1 MTRRVP
7 SKVLPFVLVVLVI
20 LAVAP
25 AVASAQVTVKVNDNV
40 NFRFGL
46 QMQDW
51 ADWTQDANSEA
62 YSQNLFIRRIR
73 FIMDAHVAKDVSI
86 FYQTDAPRIGNSG
99 ATGAKNIC
107 SSSANCPASGFITQ
121 DAFLEWKLA
130 GDALM
135 FDAGLFLVP
144 SSRNA
149 LTSTQSF
156 LGFDIGTWA
165 LQGNTLEQGNGGRD
179 YGFGLKGYVVDDRL
193 EYRLAVFDGTR
204 LAPTAQTGGLGTEAG
219 SRNPYRIAGR
229 VNYDFFDLEKAGAP
243 NTNASSAANGYV
255 YAGTNRG
262 TKKVVAIGAWGD
274 GQGSYKAY
282 GADFM
287 FDWPIMK
294 DAITIT
300 GNLQHYEQNITATVL
315 PKQNDIYAD
324 AGYYF
329 DACKIQPFFVYQ
341 KLDFDAESRKSGNQ
355 QRYGGGLNW
364 YVSGQ
369 NMKLSIYYQRISPEV
384 KPATAKTKDTNEVTV
399 QLQALYF

>member
-1 MTRRVP
+1 MNRRGS
-7 SKVLPFVLVVLVI
+7 SKAVLFASIGIVL
-20 LAVAP
+20 LALAP
-25 AVASAQVTVKVNDNV
+25 AVASAQVVVKVNDNV
-40 NFRFGL
+40 NFRLGL
-46 QMQDW
+46 QFQGW
-51 ADWTQDANSEA
+51 ADWTQDANSQA
-62 YSQNLFIRRIR
+62 YSQNLLIRRIR
-73 FIMDAHVAKDVSI
+73 FILDAHVAKDVSI
-86 FYQTDAPRIGNSG
+86 FYQTDDPRIGNSG

-107 SSSANCPASGFITQ
+107 SSGANCPASGFITQ
-121 DAFLEWKLA
+121 DAFVEWKLA

-135 FDAGLFLVP
+135 LDGGLFLVP

-165 LQGNTLEQGNGGRD
+165 LQGNGLEQGNGGRD
-179 YGFGLKGYVVDDRL
+179 YGVGLKGYVVDDRL

-204 LAPTAQTGGLGTEAG
+204 LTPTPQTGGLGAEAG
-219 SRNPYRIAGR
+219 SRNPYRVAGR
-229 VNYDFFDLEKAGAP
+229 VNYDFFDLEKAGAAGS
-243 NTNASSAANGYV
+243 NSASAANGYV

-262 TKKVVAIGAWGD
+262 TKKVFAIGAWGD
-274 GQGSYKAY
+274 GQGAYKAY

-300 GNLQHYEQNITATVL
+300 GNLQHYEQNITATTL

-329 DACKIQPFFVYQ
+329 DVAKIQPFFVYQ
-341 KLDFDAESRKSGNQ
+341 KLNFSDDARKTGNQ
-355 QRYGGGLNW
+355 QRYGGGINW

-369 NMKLSIYYQRISPEV
+369 NMKVSIYYQRIAPEV
-384 KPATAKTKDTNEVTV
+384 KPVTAKVKDTNELTV

>member
-1 MTRRVP
+1 MLPRLTR
-7 SKVLPFVLVVLVI
+7 PFGFA
-20 LAVAP
+20 LAVGLALLLLP
-25 AVASAQVTVKVNDNV
+25 DTARAQVIVKVNDNV

-46 QMQDW
+46 QFQGW
-51 ADWTQDANSEA
+51 ADWTQDANSQA
-62 YSQNLFIRRIR
+62 YSQNLLIRRIR

-86 FYQTDAPRIGNSG
+86 FYQTDDPRIGNSG
-99 ATGAKNIC
+99 TTGVKNIC

-121 DAFLEWKLA
+121 DAFVEWKLA

-135 FDAGLFLVP
+135 LDGGLFLVP
-144 SSRNA
+144 TSRNG

-193 EYRLAVFDGTR
+193 EYRLAVFDGLRT
-204 LAPTAQTGGLGTEAG
+204 PTNAQHPPLGVEAG

-229 VNYDFFDLEKAGAP
+229 LNYDFFDLEKAGAAGS
-243 NTNASSAANGYV
+243 NSASAANGYV

-274 GQGSYKAY
+274 GQGNYKAY
-282 GADFM
+282 GADFI

-294 DAITIT
+294 DAITVT
-300 GNLQHYEQNITATVL
+300 GNYDHFEQNITETTL
-315 PKQNDIYAD
+315 PKQNDVYFD

-329 DACKIQPFFVYQ
+329 DVVKLQPFAVYQ
-341 KLDFDAESRKSGNQ
+341 SLNFTDAVRKVGNQ
-355 QRYGGGLNW
+355 QRYGGGINW

-369 NMKLSIYYQRISPEV
+369 NLKVSLYYQRIVPKV
-384 KPATAKTKDTNEVTV
+384 QPVTAKTKDTNELTV
-399 QLQALYF
+399 QIQALYF

>member
-1 MTRRVP
+1 MARRFPSSWLRFAGIALVALLLVP
-7 SKVLPFVLVVLVI
+7 
-20 LAVAP
+20 AP
-25 AVASAQVTVKVNDNV
+25 GRAQVVVKVNDDV

-51 ADWTQDANSEA
+51 ADWTEDANSEK

-73 FIMDAHVAKDVSI
+73 FIMDAHVAKNVSI

-107 SSSANCPASGFITQ
+107 SSSANCPASGVITQ

-135 FDAGLFLVP
+135 VDAGLFLVP

-156 LGFDIGTWA
+156 LGFDIGTWT

-179 YGFGLKGYVVDDRL
+179 YGVGLKGYLVDDRL
-193 EYRLAVFDGTR
+193 EYRLAAFDGNRQT
-204 LAPTAQTGGLGTEAG
+204 PTAQTGGLGAAAG

-229 VNYDFFDLEKAGAP
+229 LNWDFFDLEKAGKP

-262 TKKVVAIGAWGD
+262 TKKVFALGAWGD
-274 GQGSYKAY
+274 GQGAYKAY

-287 FDWPIMK
+287 FDWPIVK
-294 DAITIT
+294 DAITLT
-300 GNLQHYEQNITATVL
+300 GNYQHYEQNITATTL

-329 DACKIQPFFVYQ
+329 DVIKLQPFLVYQ
-341 KLDFDAESRKSGNQ
+341 KLNFDQESRKTGNQ

-364 YVSGQ
+364 YISGQ
-369 NMKLSIYYQRISPEV
+369 NMKLSLYYQRIKPET
-384 KPATAKTKDTNEVTV
+384 KPITAKTKDTNEVTV